1 MQLRGNATGM
11 RVMMETQLDK
21 AVLDGHLPLHI
32 QKTAH
37 RMIGH
42 SDKTAHDFY
51 ILNDAWND
59 ACKVNGFHL
68 PSSPPSNNANPTS
81 THSPIHSYTFM
92 SIKVMEETREIIAGD
107 FDDLTHLPS
116 LKPAP
121 LIPYDKAWGSNHPAI
136 RKPGLQRAVFTPM
149 ETYIIGKLYREMMED
164 DSNPNNFCGPVVTG
178 KTSVH
183 YRILKAIRSNK
194 KMWPDFHPRHVI
206 DSARLRPGLLKVS
219 YSPFTLPLS
228 LFILFFIFH
237 FFIFSP
243 RL

>member
-81 THSPIHSYTFM
+81 THSLIRSYTCL
-92 SIKVMEETREIIAGD
+92 SIKVLEATRGIVAGD
-107 FDDLTHLPS
+107 QYDDLTQLS
-116 LKPAP
+116 SFKPAP
-121 LIPYDKAWGSNHPAI
+121 SIPFNEAWGSNHQDNG
-136 RKPGLQRAVFTPM
+136 KPEVKRAVFSDK
-149 ETYIIGKLYREMMED
+149 ETYLIGKIYREMKND
-164 DSNPNNFCGPVVTG
+164 DSNPDNFGGPIDTEN
-178 KTSVH
+178 TSQY
-183 YRILKAIRSNK
+183 YRILKTIRNDK
-194 KMWPDFHPRHVI
+194 ELWPDFHPRHVI
-206 DSARLRPGLLKVS
+206 DATRIRPG
-219 YSPFTLPLS
+219 
-228 LFILFFIFH
+228 
-237 FFIFSP
+237 
-243 RL
+243 